1 MVGEVGTV
9 SELASA
15 PSGAAAA
22 RPTTDRSGPDLA
34 ATDSEAPVV
43 PEQARPDEAATVRV
57 TAPTPPRP
65 AAVSAPL
72 TAAGATLV
80 GRYRLRTRVGSDTAA
95 AAEFWR
101 AEDTVLQRD
110 VALTVLR
117 RLPPETGA
125 IGGDD
130 DPTGTARAGEM
141 VVRALRSGSFEH
153 GGCARLLD
161 VLAPGAPGMP
171 DDVLGAAV
179 TEWVPG
185 RSLAE
190 TVADGLLKPLAAA
203 RAVAPL
209 AAAAE
214 AAHRHG
220 LVLGCDHPQ
229 RVRIT
234 PDGRAQLCFAL
245 PRPDIS
251 PTDDVRGLGAVLYTL
266 LTSRWPL
273 SGADAARAGL
283 AAADRTATGIPV
295 APSTQRPGVP
305 VELDT
310 LALGTLGPVGAP
322 GRVHTAAAV
331 HRLLTEVVAE
341 DDRVALFPPAHD
353 GVPSAPGDVWQD
365 GHRVVQRT
373 DPRRRR
379 NLMIGLVALAA
390 AVLLV
395 LGYVGVQVGSLFSDS
410 GGPVIVVGNDPGTST
425 NPPAAQGPSDPGTA
439 GGVAAVANVDV
450 YDRTGD
456 SDNAGRVSRVIDG
469 DPTSD
474 WRTFQYNQQFPALK
488 PGVGIMVSFASA
500 VQLSSLTITSPSSGT
515 VVQVRSAP
523 TPDAAFGDTTPITE
537 ATLMSGSTPV
547 SLSGSQPVT
556 HVLLW
561 ITKLAPS
568 DGGYLTQINEVRFSR
583 ASG

>member
-1 MVGEVGTV
+1 M

-15 PSGAAAA
+15 PSGAA
-22 RPTTDRSGPDLA
+22 RRSTNPAGPD
-34 ATDSEAPVV
+34 TEDPVV
-43 PEQARPDEAATVRV
+43 PEQPGPEDAATVRV
-57 TAPTPPRP
+57 VAPRP
-65 AAVSAPL
+65 SPSPGPPPP
-72 TAAGATLV
+72 TAAGSTLV

-95 AAEFWR
+95 GAEFWR

-110 VALTVLR
+110 VALTLLR
-117 RLPPETGA
+117 RLAPETGA
-125 IGGDD
+125 IGGED

-153 GGCARLLD
+153 SGCARLLD
-161 VLAPGAPGMP
+161 VLAPGAAGMP

-179 TEWVPG
+179 TEWVAG

-245 PRPDIS
+245 PRPDIT

-283 AAADRTATGIPV
+283 GAADRGAGGIPV
-295 APSTQRPGVP
+295 APSAQRPGVP
-305 VELDT
+305 VELDA
-310 LALGTLGPVGAP
+310 LALGTLSPVGAP
-322 GRVHTAAAV
+322 GHVHTAAAV
-331 HRLLTEVVAE
+331 HRLLTEVVVE

-353 GVPSAPGDVWQD
+353 GVPSSPGDVWQD
-365 GHRVVQRT
+365 GHRVVHRT

-379 NLMIGLVALAA
+379 KLLIGLVALAA
-390 AVLLV
+390 AVLVV
-395 LGYVGVQVGSLFSDS
+395 LGYVGVQVASMFSD
-410 GGPVIVVGNDPGTST
+410 GGAPVIVVGSDPNSST
-425 NPPAAQGPSDPGTA
+425 NPPVQSSGV
-439 GGVAAVANVDV
+439 GGGDIAAVANVDV
-450 YDRTGD
+450 YDKSGD
-456 SDNAGRVSRVIDG
+456 SDNSGRVSRVIDG
-469 DPTSD
+469 NPDSN
-474 WRTFQYNQQFPALK
+474 WRTYQYKQQFPALK
-488 PGVGIMVSFASA
+488 PGVGVMVSFASA
-500 VQLSSLTITSPSSGT
+500 VQLSSLTITSPSPGT
-515 VVQVRSAP
+515 VIQVRSAA
-523 TPDAAFGDTTPITE
+523 TPDAAFADTTQITE
-537 ATLMSGSTPV
+537 VTLQNGTTPV

-561 ITKLAPS
+561 ISKLAPA
-568 DGGYLTQINEVRFSR
+568 DGGFLTQINELQFRR
-583 ASG
+583 AGG